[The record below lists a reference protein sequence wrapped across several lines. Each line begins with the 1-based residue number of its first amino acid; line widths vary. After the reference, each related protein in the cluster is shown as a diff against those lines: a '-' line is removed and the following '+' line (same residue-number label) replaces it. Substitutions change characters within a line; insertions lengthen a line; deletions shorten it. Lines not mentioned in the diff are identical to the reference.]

1 MTKWDCIVC
10 KREFEEEIA
19 PVTLEGDDPDGKRYE
34 EHWCEECFGQSE
46 AWHSEWSAHMQMKHG
61 GIFDDCNF

>member
-1 MTKWDCIVC
+1 MNKWNCISC

-34 EHWCEECFGQSE
+34 ERWCEDCFAQVE
-46 AWHSEWSAHMQMKHG
+46 AWHSENSAHMKMKHG
-61 GIFDDCNF
+61 DIFYDVDF